1 MSNLYYRG
9 DNIFLYTQF
18 TDQAGN
24 PCPASDVK
32 VRILHDNNGTIMAYL
47 NWKSMQQMSPTEY
60 FYNYKIPNAANN
72 GIYQIQYVG
81 KVNGDNACVVEAF
94 HVIARSDKY
103 PNAIKIYGYIHDI
116 RTTVALIDSK
126 ISIYDILTGQII
138 YQSISNLDGYWE
150 AYLYPGEYRFSF
162 IREGYNIMD
171 IVAQIGDEHTEIQFN
186 NVGLENE
193 LASNK
198 GNGMYPVSD
207 RYVNK
212 RSIPLSNL
220 SINIFHANNPGGDPI
235 ARDTTDK
242 DGNWQCFLDPGT
254 YLMKVDGKA
263 QGSNFNKIFRIKV
276 ENDGKF
282 TFENLSK
289 NVATAVPQTNIV
301 PSTGSA
307 SLSDVVQDRN
317 GNPIVDVQVNV
328 FHTGVVLDD
337 KNIIAQT
344 YTDVHGKW
352 ELNLDP
358 GTYVIEFYH
367 PKFKAFTENK
377 TVQ

>member
-18 TDQAGN
+18 IDQDGN
-24 PCPASDVK
+24 PCAASDVK

-47 NWKSMQQMSPTEY
+47 NWKSMQQMSLTEY
-60 FYNYKIPNAANN
+60 FYNYKIPNAANT
-72 GIYQIQYVG
+72 GIYQIQYTG
-81 KVNGDNACVVEAF
+81 KINGENACIVEAF

-103 PNAIKIYGYIHDI
+103 PNAIKIYAYINDI

-126 ISIYDILTGQII
+126 INIYDALTGLIS
-138 YQSISNLDGYWE
+138 YQSLSNLDGYWE

-162 IREGYNIMD
+162 VREGYNTLD

-186 NVGLENE
+186 NIGLENE
-193 LASNK
+193 SASNK
-198 GNGMYPVSD
+198 GNGMYPVGD

-220 SINIFHANNPGGDPI
+220 AISIVNTNNPTVPV
-235 ARDTTDK
+235 ASDTTDK

-254 YLMKVDGKA
+254 YLMKVNGKA
-263 QGSNFNKIFRIKV
+263 QGSNFNKTFRIKV

-282 TFENLSK
+282 TFEDLSK
-289 NVATAVPQTNIV
+289 NIAAAVPQTNV
-301 PSTGSA
+301 TSGSGSA
-307 SLSDVVQDRN
+307 SLKDVILDKN
-317 GNPIVDVQVNV
+317 NNPIVDVQVNA
-328 FHTGVVLDD
+328 FKKGAVLDD

-344 YTDVHGKW
+344 YTDVLGEW
-352 ELNLDP
+352 ELNLEP
-358 GTYVIEFYH
+358 GEYVIEFYH
-367 PKFKAFTENK
+367 PKFKVITENK
-377 TVQ
+377 TVS